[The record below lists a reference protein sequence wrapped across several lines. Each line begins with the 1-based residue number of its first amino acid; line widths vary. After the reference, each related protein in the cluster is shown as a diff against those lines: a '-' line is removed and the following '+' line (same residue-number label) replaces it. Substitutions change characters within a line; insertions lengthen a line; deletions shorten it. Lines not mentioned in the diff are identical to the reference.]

1 MYPSVHLLL
10 DGLLSICQT
19 VSMIHVAD
27 SQFNG
32 TSTITCTQRNNLLS
46 LEPFSKAN
54 RCLFETSK
62 TPHPTL
68 IACMHKQMIS
78 SSLKRSLGTKV
89 LKTMIIIPTVF
100 EH

>member
-1 MYPSVHLLL
+1 MYPSVHVLL

-68 IACMHKQMIS
+68 ITNKWYQALWRGVWGQRY
-78 SSLKRSLGTKV
+78 LKR
-89 LKTMIIIPTVF
+89 
-100 EH
+100 